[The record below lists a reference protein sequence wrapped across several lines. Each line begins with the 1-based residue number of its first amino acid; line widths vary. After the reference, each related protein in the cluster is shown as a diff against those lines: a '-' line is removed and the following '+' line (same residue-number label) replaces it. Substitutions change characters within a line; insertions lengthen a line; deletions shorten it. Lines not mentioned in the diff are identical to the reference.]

1 MNWINA
7 NHPEWFRDHAS
18 EYGAQWV
25 EPKDYPKDMEPV
37 SREAGALIKPNG
49 EVLHRIKNP

>member
-37 SREAGALIKPNG
+37 SRESGALIKPNG